1 MEQANEDALKESSS
15 KLEAWRV
22 ELTKLETLGP
32 IAAERKRLIE
42 IEIPELNAQIADKD
56 GALSASYE
64 TLQTVSIP
72 RSS

>member
-32 IAAERKRLIE
+32 IAAERRRLMD
-42 IEIPELNAQIADKD
+42 IEIPELNAQIAEKD
-56 GALSASYE
+56 GALNASYE
-64 TLQTVSIP
+64 MLQTVSITG
-72 RSS
+72 SS